1 MKILFIKYS
10 LLPLY
15 QNIPYNFVIE
25 CVGFCSVAKFCS
37 VIAEVLKK
45 QRGNQRRPREVD
57 RAAGGGFLRAQIL
70 SMISVPQFSY
80 EPRITL
86 YNLL

>member
-1 MKILFIKYS
+1 MKILFIEYC

-25 CVGFCSVAKFCS
+25 YVGFCSVAKFCS
-37 VIAEVLKK
+37 AIAEVLKK
-45 QRGNQRRPREVD
+45 QRGNQRRPGDVD
-57 RAAGGGFLRAQIL
+57 RAAGGGFLRARIL

-80 EPRITL
+80 KPKITL

>member
-1 MKILFIKYS
+1 MKVLFIEYC

-15 QNIPYNFVIE
+15 QNIPYNFVTE

-37 VIAEVLKK
+37 VVAEVLKK
-45 QRGNQRRPREVD
+45 QRGNQRRPGEVE